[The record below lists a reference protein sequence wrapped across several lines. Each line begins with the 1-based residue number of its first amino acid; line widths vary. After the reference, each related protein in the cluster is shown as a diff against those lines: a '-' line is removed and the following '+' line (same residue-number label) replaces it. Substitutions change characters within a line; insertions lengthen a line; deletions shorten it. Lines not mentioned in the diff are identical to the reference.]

1 MGSVQGGRLPD
12 GKANKESAAEE
23 IRDTA
28 LAEKS
33 IRDSSGGAAVPK
45 QK

>member
-1 MGSVQGGRLPD
+1 MGSVQGGRLPA
-12 GKANKESAAEE
+12 GKANKEAAAEE
-23 IRDTA
+23 IRNTA
-28 LAEKS
+28 AAKQS